1 MMWSMIDWL
10 SGKRIIYAMA
20 VIGVIVVVTGAY
32 KIGSELERGKKARE
46 LLKVERQKTTILVD
60 QVAAQNKAIS
70 EAQEKMK
77 AYEHEATDSRERAE
91 KYRTDLAAA
100 LRQNRVWAS
109 GLVPGDISDRL
120 RARSHR

>member
-1 MMWSMIDWL
+1 MWSMIDWL
-10 SGKRIIYAMA
+10 SGKRIIYAIA

-60 QVAAQNKAIS
+60 QVAAQNKAIA

-77 AYEHEATDSRERAE
+77 AYEHEATHSRERAE

-100 LRQNRVWAS
+100 LRQNRVWSS
-109 GLVPGDISDRL
+109 GAVPGDISDRL
-120 RARSHR
+120 RARSNR